1 MRLLTYLM
9 LRAGVAEPAPSAV
22 VDSGRGIP
30 DEFGDDHRGE
40 AVEGESPPESPVGR
54 LRAHRAYWNA
64 TMHQI
69 GMVCA
74 FTLSVID
81 NGYQL
86 A

>member
-1 MRLLTYLM
+1 M
-9 LRAGVAEPAPSAV
+9 
-22 VDSGRGIP
+22 
-30 DEFGDDHRGE
+30 
-40 AVEGESPPESPVGR
+40 EGESPPESSVGR
-54 LRAHRAYWNA
+54 LRAHRTYRIA

-86 A
+86 AWSQDSGPPMPSKLRNQPSALAHPAFVSVKLAEG